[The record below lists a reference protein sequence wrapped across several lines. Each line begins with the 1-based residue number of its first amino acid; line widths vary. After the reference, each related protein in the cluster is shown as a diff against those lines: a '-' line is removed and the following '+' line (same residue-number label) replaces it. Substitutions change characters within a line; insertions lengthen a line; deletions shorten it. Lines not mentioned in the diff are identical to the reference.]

1 VSARVA
7 VDIGGTFTDLVA
19 LDEAGADVSTT
30 KVQTTPPEF
39 QRGVMQSV
47 AKAPVDPAS
56 VGFFVHGSTVIIN
69 ALTER
74 KGARTGLITTGGFR
88 DVLEIQR
95 ANRPD
100 LYNLYYVKPR
110 PFVPRELRLEVTER
124 VSHKG
129 EVLTPLSEGEVA
141 EAVRRLRDEGVEAV
155 AICFLHSY
163 ANPEH
168 ERRAAEIVRAEWPEA
183 FVTASCEITREWRE
197 YERTSTVVLN
207 SYVQPV
213 ADRYLG
219 SLEADLDEAGVL
231 GARYVMQSSG
241 GTATFSAA
249 REAPITMV
257 ESGPVAGVL
266 GAVAF
271 GELIA
276 ERNILSLDIGGTTA
290 KCSLVDDGEVRVTT
304 DHKLEWS
311 RAFAGYPI
319 KVPVVD
325 IVEIGAGGGSIAWLD
340 EAGALNVGPQSAG
353 AVPGPACYD
362 RGGEDATVTDANLVA
377 GRINADYFLG
387 GEIKLERERAEAALR
402 PLAGRFG
409 IGEEQAALGV
419 IRLANGNMV
428 NALKLVSVHRGYDP
442 RDFALVAFGGGGPM
456 HATALA
462 RELHIGRVI
471 VPPQPGVFSAWG
483 MLMTDLRFDLIVTR
497 IERSDAAAPAALDE
511 VWGELE
517 RDALAHYAGE
527 RVGEERVVFQRF
539 VDMRYAGQEHTVKV
553 PFPGGSVTEETLA
566 DLQESFHAL
575 HEQHYTF
582 RLGSPSEFVNFHL
595 TALGTVEKPQLPE
608 IDSGDD
614 VDGARKGERLVDF
627 DELGRLQAA
636 IYERDLLGRGAR
648 LTGPAVVEEPACT
661 TLLFPGDVL
670 EVDRHGTLTIDVE
683 GDG

>member
-1 VSARVA
+1 VRARVA

-39 QRGVMQSV
+39 QRGVMQTV
-47 AKAPVDPAS
+47 AKAAVDPAS
-56 VGFFVHGSTVIIN
+56 VAFFVHGSTVIIN

-74 KGARTGLITTGGFR
+74 KGARTGLITTKGFR

-100 LYNLYYVKPR
+100 LYNLYYAKPR
-110 PFVPRELRLEVTER
+110 PFVPRERRLEVTER

-129 EVLTPLSEGEVA
+129 EVLTPLSEDEVA

-155 AICFLHSY
+155 AICLLHSY
-163 ANPEH
+163 ANPDH
-168 ERRAAEIVRAEWPEA
+168 ERRAAEIARAEWPEA

-197 YERTSTVVLN
+197 YERTSTAVLN

-213 ADRYLG
+213 ADRYLA
-219 SLEADLDEAGVL
+219 SLEVNLDEAGVL
-231 GARYVMQSSG
+231 GGRYVMQSSG

-249 REAPITMV
+249 RQAPITMV

-271 GELIA
+271 GEVIG
-276 ERNILSLDIGGTTA
+276 ERNIVSLDIGGTTA

-311 RAFAGYPI
+311 RAFAGYPV

-353 AVPGPACYD
+353 AVPGPACYG
-362 RGGEDATVTDANLVA
+362 RGGDDATVTDANLVA

-387 GEIKLERERAEAALR
+387 GEIGLEGERARAALR
-402 PLAGRFG
+402 PLAGRFDTD
-409 IGEEQAALGV
+409 EEQAALGV

-483 MLMTDLRFDLIVTR
+483 MLMTDLRFDLIVTQ
-497 IERSDAAAPAALDE
+497 IERSDAVGPTAVDGL
-511 VWGELE
+511 WGELE

-527 RVGEERVVFQRF
+527 RVGKERVVFQRF

-553 PFPGGSVTEETLA
+553 PFPGGPVTEEKLA
-566 DLQESFHAL
+566 DVRESFHAL

-582 RLGSPSEFVNFHL
+582 RLATPSELVNFHL
-595 TALGTVEKPQLPE
+595 TALGTVEKPRLPE
-608 IDSGDD
+608 IDPGDG

-627 DELGRLQAA
+627 DELGQLQAA
-636 IYERDLLGRGAR
+636 IYERERLGRGAR
-648 LTGPAVVEEPACT
+648 VPGPAVVEEPACT

-670 EVDRHGTLTIDVE
+670 EVDRHGTLTIEV
-683 GDG
+683 GRDG